1 MVQSTQKELAE
12 KALQLK
18 QRNREQPSAQL
29 TKRGFSVEEF
39 CEIYDIC
46 RSSAYVEI
54 REGRLKARKVARRTI
69 IADED
74 AEDWFAK
81 LPCVKTAAA

>member
-1 MVQSTQKELAE
+1 MVQSAQKALAE
-12 KALQLK
+12 KALALK
-18 QRNREQPSAQL
+18 QASLQ
-29 TKRGFSVEEF
+29 KRGRSVEEF

-46 RSSAYVEI
+46 RSSAYLEI
-54 REGRLKARKVARRTI
+54 RKGRLKARKVGRRTI

-81 LPCVKTAAA
+81 LPRVKAAAA